1 MDYALVMRV
10 LNGFANGYEQLQPLP
25 DRQFGIVAVLDQ
37 RKAFDIL
44 HGEIR
49 ATLIRHPAIEHAGDV
64 RVVHHSQGLPLGF
77 ESREH
82 GLGVHSQLDQFDAAS
97 GHPMIA
103 IQKWGAMRAE
113 HYKQLVQS
121 GQMNPDDARQQFQS
135 ELAQEALRA
144 GLINTQESSSMTQQ
158 PGG

>member
-1 MDYALVMRV
+1 MKSQQSVERRQQIQEMFVSKLAGMGGTIPRDQA
-10 LNGFANGYEQLQPLP
+10 AQLQ
-25 DRQFGIVAVLDQ
+25 A
-37 RKAFDIL
+37 
-44 HGEIR
+44 
-49 ATLIRHPAIEHAGDV
+49 
-64 RVVHHSQGLPLGF
+64 
-77 ESREH
+77 
-82 GLGVHSQLDQFDAAS
+82 LGVDIPYGAIGSSVDEGVAFFDDAINKAGTFLSQLDQFDAAS